1 MLATPEFFPHEA
13 FAKAI
18 ASDPPFST
26 KAGAII
32 LAFPGPPE
40 N

>member
-1 MLATPEFFPHEA
+1 MLEMPEFFPHEA
-13 FAKAI
+13 FAKAS
-18 ASDPPFST
+18 APPFPT